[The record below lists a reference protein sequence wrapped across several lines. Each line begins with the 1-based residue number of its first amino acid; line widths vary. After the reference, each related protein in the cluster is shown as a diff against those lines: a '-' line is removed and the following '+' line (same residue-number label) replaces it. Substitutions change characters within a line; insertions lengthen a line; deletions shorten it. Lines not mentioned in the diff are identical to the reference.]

1 MSKLD
6 LETIASYIVEFYNN
20 PKLLS
25 FTLPLNSKGKG
36 PMQELSSYQYQINK
50 NLNYIQGFESLEL
63 VLKKACLFKFKQ
75 HDSNKDIFETKE
87 VMNTL
92 TQKIKNMK
100 HNNESIESINEHQK
114 IYDKLN
120 EQIKNTKEQVSYNN
134 IAKRALLILS
144 KRDNDSNNPHPQ
156 AEKLY
161 YLIKNKLAPN
171 IITDTSK
178 RTNNITNNSWR
189 DKKTNYQKSDNS
201 QRKDTNKTKFKSSR
215 YEQTKPEVSH
225 DGWTTIKTSKY
236 KRADSNNSN
245 NFNNTRH
252 EKKETIKIDNSY
264 KSLDDITN
272 TRPNLSSTEFPELNC
287 IKSIDEDETKS
298 EHDNKHQG
306 VWSNILPKEI
316 HEQIQ
321 VKKIEKK
328 DTEEEDDDIIYNDSD
343 YDYQS
348 ELDKI
353 YNTDRSSF
361 SSYDSYYDNDSDEDD
376 YIHDYNDIP
385 YSERRYDF
393 NRSISRLFF

>member
-6 LETIASYIVEFYNN
+6 LETIANYVVEFYNN
-20 PKLLS
+20 PKLIS

-75 HDSNKDIFETKE
+75 YDSNKDIFETKE

-100 HNNESIESINEHQK
+100 HNNESIDSINEHQK

-161 YLIKNKLAPN
+161 YLIKNRLAPN
-171 IITDTSK
+171 IITNIPHKNS
-178 RTNNITNNSWR
+178 NNITNNSWR
-189 DKKTNYQKSDNS
+189 NNKSNYQTESK
-201 QRKDTNKTKFKSSR
+201 RKDTNKNKFKSSK
-215 YEQTKPEVSH
+215 YEHTKSEVSH
-225 DGWTTIKTSKY
+225 DGWTTIKTSKN
-236 KRADSNNSN
+236 KQTNS
-245 NFNNTRH
+245 NNTRH
-252 EKKETIKIDNSY
+252 EKKDTIKIDNSY
-264 KSLDDITN
+264 KSLDDIMN
-272 TRPNLSSTEFPELNC
+272 SKPNLSPTEFPELNC
-287 IKSIDEDETKS
+287 INSTNTDEIKL
-298 EHDNKHQG
+298 EHDNKLQG
-306 VWSNILPKEI
+306 VWNNILSKEVYE
-316 HEQIQ
+316 HKQ
-321 VKKIEKK
+321 VKKSEKK
-328 DTEEEDDDIIYNDSD
+328 DTEEDIEEVLYDDSD

-361 SSYDSYYDNDSDEDD
+361 SSYDSYSDEED
-376 YIHDYNDIP
+376 YIYDYEDIS
-385 YSERRYDF
+385 YDDRRHNF
-393 NRSISRLFF
+393 ERSISRLLF